1 MALSSL
7 SASFIQVGPNYSVN
21 FPIDTESETPV
32 QFEKISWNK
41 FCLGADLRFN
51 IGFLTL
57 EEGVGTS
64 FSEKL
69 LLESF
74 DISSLAGINFG
85 FNTKVF
91 GAGMMFGAGLRMRAT
106 KSGTKWLYNGLE
118 KPSALAAVTSSVFF
132 YKAALDLT
140 FGELVTVSLG
150 MTMPINQSVDTMS
163 SVQDISV
170 FEALSPSLKDT
181 KLTLG
186 VLFNLL

>member
-7 SASFIQVGPNYSVN
+7 SASFIQVGPNYSLD
-21 FPIDTESETPV
+21 FPIDTESATPV
-32 QFEKISWNK
+32 EFDKISWNK
-41 FCLGADLRFN
+41 FKLGADLRFN

-74 DISSLAGINFG
+74 DISTLAGVNFG
-85 FNTKVF
+85 FKTKAF
-91 GAGMMFGAGLRMRAT
+91 GAGMMLGAGLRMRGT
-106 KSGTKWLYNGLE
+106 KSGTLWLYNGLE
-118 KPSALAAVTSSVFF
+118 KPSALEAVTSSVFF
-132 YKAALDLT
+132 YKGALDLT
-140 FGELVTVSLG
+140 FGKLVTVSFAV
-150 MTMPINQSVDTMS
+150 TMPTGQSINTMS

-170 FEALSPSLKDT
+170 LEALSPSLKDT